1 MVFRS
6 IKLTFRRFDKPF
18 LGPAECVSCQKAG
31 RTQHLTPGPNRYP
44 TLWDQGSSLQLV
56 KITFPFLSHQYF
68 KWHQRVLLLLN
79 KLVAWSNVFVHSL
92 MSSHLTPYRMI
103 RLHAPFWTLACLYQL
118 VMTQCEGHAI
128 RAQAN
133 LTPGDTDQAASRG
146 HSASITR
153 AQVLLNMAH
162 IRATKKNAISILNSM
177 GDSINISCQ
186 NSTIQATQS
195 ILIREPISTYISKTS
210 FFYSTINTCYLRFGP
225 LIVMSYLIT
234 DRTYV

>member
-79 KLVAWSNVFVHSL
+79 KLAAWRCLGHRPLERLTRSSYADRVIRLSPVIVLPSAMFHGQVTTQASPSSL
-92 MSSHLTPYRMI
+92 DLGSVIIMAHDPGAVVRILVSHLYR
-103 RLHAPFWTLACLYQL
+103 
-118 VMTQCEGHAI
+118 
-128 RAQAN
+128 
-133 LTPGDTDQAASRG
+133 
-146 HSASITR
+146 
-153 AQVLLNMAH
+153 
-162 IRATKKNAISILNSM
+162 SIL
-177 GDSINISCQ
+177 
-186 NSTIQATQS
+186 T
-195 ILIREPISTYISKTS
+195 
-210 FFYSTINTCYLRFGP
+210 
-225 LIVMSYLIT
+225 
-234 DRTYV
+234 